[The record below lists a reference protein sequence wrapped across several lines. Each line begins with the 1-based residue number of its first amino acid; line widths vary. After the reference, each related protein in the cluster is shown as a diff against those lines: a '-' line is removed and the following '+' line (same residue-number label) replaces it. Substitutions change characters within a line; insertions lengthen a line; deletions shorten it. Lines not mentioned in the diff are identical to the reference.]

1 MKILLVAQHYHP
13 VVGGIETEVRLM
25 GQELTSS
32 CQVEIAAVNF
42 STSKLPRRLTILHP
56 HLLAKPHLSHK
67 DGQVPIHALSPTQMD
82 RLRLLPIAVQVIPG
96 VRRVANDAVREFGY
110 QRYRQIFVPKLR
122 QIMQNVDVVHSV
134 AIDYLGWAA
143 QEAAHG
149 LGIPFICTPHVHPK
163 QWGDDGQNVEF
174 YQRCNAVVA
183 LTEGDRENLIA
194 LGVSAQQIQVI
205 GICPILPPMADPGQF
220 RDQHGLQDFPIVLFV
235 GRMCEYKG
243 TKAILEAT
251 QQIWQH
257 CPETRFVFIGS
268 HTPESAK
275 YFDDSDPRILYL
287 GTISEQEKANAFA
300 ACTVFCM
307 PSVNETLGIVY
318 LEAWSYGKPVIG
330 GKAPGLPR
338 FIEGNGG
345 GLTVDQFPENVASII
360 IHLLQ
365 DPQLRHQ
372 LGQSG
377 KLLVE
382 QTYSMQ
388 AIVNQRQLLYQSLI
402 EHSTAVHCDR
412 DREGITESKNR

>member
-13 VVGGIETEVRLM
+13 VVGGIETQVRLM
-25 GQELTSS
+25 GQELANS
-32 CQVEIAAVNF
+32 CQVEITAVNF

-56 HLLAKPHLSHK
+56 HLLAKPYLSHK
-67 DGQVPIHALSPTQMD
+67 DGQVPIHALSPTRMD

-96 VRRVANDAVREFGY
+96 VRQVANDAVRDFGY

-122 QIMQNVDVVHSV
+122 QIMQGVDVVHSV

-143 QEAAHG
+143 QEAAHE
-149 LGIPFICTPHVHPK
+149 LGIPFICTPHVHPQ
-163 QWGDDGQNVEF
+163 QWGDDRQNVQF
-174 YQRCNAVVA
+174 YQRCDAVIA
-183 LTEGDRENLIA
+183 LTEGDLENLIA
-194 LGVSAQQIQVI
+194 LGISAQRIQVI
-205 GICPILPPMADPGQF
+205 GVCPILPSRADPEQF
-220 RDQHGLQDFPIVLFV
+220 RERHGLQDSPVVLFV

-275 YFDDSDPRILYL
+275 WFDGSDPRILYL
-287 GTISEQEKANAFA
+287 GTVSEQEKANAFA

-307 PSVNETLGIVY
+307 PSVNETLGAVY
-318 LEAWSYGKPVIG
+318 LEAWSYGKPVIA

-338 FIEGNGG
+338 FIEGNGA
-345 GLTVDQFPENVASII
+345 GLAVDQCPKNVASVA

-365 DPQLRHQ
+365 DPQLRHR
-372 LGQSG
+372 LGLSG

-388 AIVNQRQLLYQSLI
+388 AIVNQRQLLYRSLM
-402 EHSTAVHCDR
+402 ENSTKGYSDLIMKA
-412 DREGITESKNR
+412 